1 MHRNFSRSLLTNSLR
16 ATATLAFA
24 AILLALCASTAH
36 AQFRANL
43 QGTVTD
49 PTGAVVTGATV
60 TLISNETQRTQTTT
74 TNDEGFYRF
83 SSLAPGSYSIAV
95 EQTGFSRANIEDYA
109 VAAEE
114 TQGLDFTLTTGS
126 VTETVQVTGTATQAL
141 ETENANISRAITE
154 TEIRQLPQ
162 VGRDP
167 YELARLTPGVFGQ
180 GARGAG
186 GGAVEL
192 PGQVGPGGSDQSI
205 FQTENQVP
213 ITANGQRVS
222 GNNFQIDG
230 TSVNSLQW
238 GGAAVVTPNQESV
251 KEVRIIANNYSA
263 EFGRNSGAQIL
274 TTSQNGT
281 NDFHGSAVFK
291 YNDPK
296 LNAFNRYNGINN
308 PPVRV
313 ANRFR
318 QFGGSLGGPIYLP
331 RFGEGGPAF
340 FSGKNRLFFFVSYE
354 GLRNNANNFGT
365 GYVETSQY
373 RQLIQQVR
381 PNSVAAQV
389 FRTPGIEPR
398 VSAVIPVGCSNL
410 FGSGTQPCQAVT
422 GGLDIGSP
430 AGAVGQFT
438 SPSGAGLDGIPDLQ
452 FVQYA
457 IPSTE
462 RGNQFNGRIDYTRGN
477 DTIAVSGYLTRRNDL
492 RSDASS
498 RSRPIGDLVSKPVN
512 TYGSIIYNRVIGAT
526 TVNEARFNATRF
538 AFDEISSSTITN
550 FGIPRIEVEGYPTD
564 RVRFGAPQ
572 GAATPGV
579 FAQNTFE
586 FRDTLR
592 TVVGNHALSFGGEI
606 RREQDN
612 NNLAG
617 NARPAYSFVGLFNL
631 ANDAP
636 VFQFIAVDP
645 VTGGRPQTQRYFR
658 TATYAG
664 FAQDDWK
671 LRPNLTIN
679 LGLRYEYFSPITE
692 KEGRLFNLQLG
703 GANGISGARLAQV
716 DQFYEPDRN
725 NFAPR
730 VAFAYSPN
738 FGGFGGLLSQDRA
751 VIRGGFGIAYNR
763 VANVI
768 FSNSRNNPPLI
779 GDRGLC
785 CAFSPQ
791 DLQNL
796 GIRFAVGPDRSPFG
810 YPTAPGLAG
819 GVAPGTNFVPGA
831 TVFAAFDV
839 PTPYVYSYSL
849 EMQND
854 LPGGFTSSLAYQGS
868 ASRKLVRTVPQQFLF
883 QYETGSFINGLGSIF
898 VPRADV
904 NANYNALVARLTK
917 RLSYGLSFDTNYRFS
932 KSIDTV
938 SGEFGAATN
947 QTYPVDQSTERGPS
961 DFDVRHTFVLS
972 GVYELPIFRDRRGV
986 AGALLGGFSLNP
998 IITANSGF
1006 PWTPRSG
1013 RGVNTPAGFFGPL
1026 RPVAYT
1032 GGALQ
1037 DTSNA
1042 AFIRQGGNFP
1052 FQSSGANG
1060 CSAITP
1066 GLCYFTPPPEGQS
1079 DFRNVRP
1086 GIGRN
1091 VFRGPRYFSTDLS
1104 VVKQTAMPFLGLGE
1118 RANLDIRANFFN
1130 LFNQTNLAAIPEV
1143 FIDSPNFGRATG
1155 GLSGRVVE
1163 FQARFSF

>member
-1 MHRNFSRSLLTNSLR
+1 MRQLFSFPRTVLCGIFVLLLA
-16 ATATLAFA
+16 ATA
-24 AILLALCASTAH
+24 S
-36 AQFRANL
+36 AQFRAGL
-43 QGTVTD
+43 QGSVTD
-49 PTGAVVTGATV
+49 PAGAVVPGATV
-60 TLISNETQRTQTTT
+60 TLTNKETGRTQQTTT
-74 TNDEGFYRF
+74 ADEGFYRF
-83 SSLAPGSYSIAV
+83 SGLPPGTYSIVV
-95 EQTGFSRANIEDYA
+95 EQTGFNRKTLENVVVRAEAVEGVNITLETA
-109 VAAEE
+109 GVAAEV
-114 TQGLDFTLTTGS
+114 TVSDVLTP
-126 VTETVQVTGTATQAL
+126 AL
-141 ETENANISRAITE
+141 ETENANINRAISTE
-154 TEIRQLPQ
+154 EVRGLPQ
-162 VGRDP
+162 FGRDP
-167 YELARLTPGVFGQ
+167 YELLRLTPGVFGQ

-192 PGQVGPGGSDQSI
+192 PNQVGPGGSDRSI

-213 ITANGQRVS
+213 VTANGQRVS

-251 KEVRIIANNYSA
+251 KEVRVIANNYSA

-281 NDFHGSAVFK
+281 NEFHGSAVFK

-296 LNAFNRYNGINN
+296 LNAFNRYNGPNN
-308 PPVRV
+308 APRVRV
-313 ANRFR
+313 ENRFR
-318 QFGGSLGGPIYLP
+318 QFAGSLGGPVYLP
-331 RFGEGGPAF
+331 RFGEGGPAY

-354 GLRNNANNFGT
+354 GLRNRSSAFGT
-365 GYVETSQY
+365 GYVETAQY
-373 RQLIQQVR
+373 RQLVQQVR

-389 FRTPGIEPR
+389 FRTSGIEPR
-398 VSAVIPVGCSNL
+398 VSSVIPVTCRDL
-410 FGSGTQPCQAVT
+410 FGTGNQPCQAINGT
-422 GGLDIGSP
+422 LDIGSP

-452 FVQYA
+452 LVQYA
-457 IPSTE
+457 IPATE
-462 RGNQFNGRIDYTRGN
+462 RGNQFNARIDYTRGN
-477 DTIAVSGYLTRRNDL
+477 DTFAVSTYITRRNDL
-492 RSDASS
+492 RSDPSS
-498 RSRPIGDLVSKPVN
+498 RSRPVGDLISKPIN
-512 TYGSIIYNRVIGAT
+512 TYASIIYNRVIGAT

-538 AFDEISSSTITN
+538 AFNEITSSTITN

-572 GAATPGV
+572 GAATPGI

-592 TVVGNHALSFGGEI
+592 TIIGNHALSFGGEI

-658 TATYAG
+658 TGTYAG

-671 LRPNLTIN
+671 VRPNLTVN
-679 LGLRYEYFSPITE
+679 LGLRYEYFSPLTE

-703 GANGISGARLAQV
+703 SRGLADARMVQV
-716 DQFYEPDRN
+716 ERFYAPDRN

-738 FGGFGGLLSQDRA
+738 IGGFGGLLRENRA
-751 VIRGGFGIAYNR
+751 VLRGGFGIAYNR
-763 VANVI
+763 IANVI

-779 GDRGLC
+779 ADRGLC
-785 CAFSPQ
+785 CASSPQ

-810 YPTAPGLAG
+810 YPTAPNLAG
-819 GVAPGTNFVPGA
+819 GVDPRTNFIGGA

-849 EMQND
+849 ELQNQ
-854 LPGGFTSSLAYQGS
+854 LPFGLTSSLAYQGS
-868 ASRKLVRTVPQQFLF
+868 TSHKLVRTVPQQFLF
-883 QYETGSFINGLGSIF
+883 QFETGSFIQGLGAIF

-904 NANYNALVARLTK
+904 NANYNALVARLSK
-917 RLSYGLSFDTNYRFS
+917 RLSSGFSFDTNYRFS

-938 SGEFGAATN
+938 SGEFGAETN
-947 QTYPVDQSTERGPS
+947 QTYPVDQREERGPS
-961 DFDVRHTFVLS
+961 DFDVRHSFVASAL
-972 GVYELPIFRDRRGV
+972 YELPFFRHRRG
-986 AGALLGGFSLNP
+986 ALGALLGGFQINP

-1026 RPVAYT
+1026 RPVGYL

-1037 DTSNA
+1037 DTSND
-1042 AFIRQGGNFP
+1042 AFIRPGGNFP
-1052 FQSSGANG
+1052 GG
-1060 CSAITP
+1060 
-1066 GLCYFTPPPEGQS
+1066 GLRYFIPPPEGTTSFAQ
-1079 DFRNVRP
+1079 VRP

-1091 VFRGPRYFSTDLS
+1091 SFRGPRYFSTDLS
-1104 VVKQTAMPFLGLGE
+1104 LVKQTALPFLGIGE
-1118 RANLDIRANFFN
+1118 RANLELRANFFN
-1130 LFNQTNLAAIPEV
+1130 LFNQINLPAIPEV

-1155 GLSGRVVE
+1155 GLAGRVAE